1 VLNCGRERQNR
12 ARVGG
17 NQNESEMRG
26 ETDGGGDEKMSQ
38 RKMLTIREERRRER
52 GGMSRSRR
60 LINKRERGTR
70 EEEGKQQTLGTA
82 MFLCDSW

>member
-1 VLNCGRERQNR
+1 MNCGRERQNR

-38 RKMLTIREERRRER
+38 RKMLRIREERKRR
-52 GGMSRSRR
+52 MSRSRR
-60 LINKRERGTR
+60 LINKRERETR
-70 EEEGKQQTLGTA
+70 EEEGKQQTQGTA
-82 MFLCDSW
+82 MFLCDCW

>member
-1 VLNCGRERQNR
+1 MLNCGRERQNR

-38 RKMLTIREERRRER
+38 RKMLRIREERKRR
-52 GGMSRSRR
+52 MSRSRR
-60 LINKRERGTR
+60 LINKRERETR
-70 EEEGKQQTLGTA
+70 EEEGKQQTQGTA
-82 MFLCDSW
+82 MFLCDCW